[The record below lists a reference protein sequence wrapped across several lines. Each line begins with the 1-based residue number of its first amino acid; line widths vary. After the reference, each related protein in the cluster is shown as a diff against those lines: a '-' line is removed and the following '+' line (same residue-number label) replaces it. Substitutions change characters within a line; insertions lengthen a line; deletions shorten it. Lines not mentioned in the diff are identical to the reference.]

1 MEEKQEKTAP
11 AAKRRPYIYP
21 HRHCVY
27 CGRMI
32 EVKGRDYCLKCKP
45 EYQKELSKRSRSQK
59 FQKFMKYY
67 IVAIVILLVGIVLYS
82 LVRH

>member
-1 MEEKQEKTAP
+1 
-11 AAKRRPYIYP
+11 
-21 HRHCVY
+21 
-27 CGRMI
+27 MI